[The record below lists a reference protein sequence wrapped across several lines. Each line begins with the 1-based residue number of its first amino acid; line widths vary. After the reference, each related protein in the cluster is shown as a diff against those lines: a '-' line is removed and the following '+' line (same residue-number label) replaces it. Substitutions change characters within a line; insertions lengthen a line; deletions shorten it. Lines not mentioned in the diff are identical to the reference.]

1 MKNFDPT
8 VMTNGNG
15 GDFEYA
21 MSYDMADALWKA
33 RKGEEK
39 KMQKQQFFC
48 HYVNT
53 QLGLLGTCVG
63 VKITK

>member
-1 MKNFDPT
+1 MKNFDPS

-15 GDFEYA
+15 GDFEYT
-21 MSYDMADALWKA
+21 MSQELADALWKA

-53 QLGLLGTCVG
+53 QLGLFGNCVG